1 MAQSCQCRAIHIP
14 TGLADRAK
22 GMLAFTFTS
31 FLAITGSLPMTS
43 LKNVKK
49 GKHQDHE
56 RVFAFSSGLLLVS
69 EALEFQSNIL
79 F

>member
-1 MAQSCQCRAIHIP
+1 
-14 TGLADRAK
+14 
-22 GMLAFTFTS
+22 
-31 FLAITGSLPMTS
+31 MTS

-56 RVFAFSSGLLLVS
+56 RVFAFSSGLLPVS